1 MAHAV
6 EINMKC
12 SEIHSSKQRWW
23 RHEVKIVLRCPSTS
37 INNACNRKNGCLLPV
52 ISAKSVVPTRC
63 PVFDAYPA
71 FGRILQ
77 AKSCGPSACRKLHQR
92 ISSHVDDPKDLIP
105 QRLCDHEVPQGTCC
119 SLHDQPRRDS
129 ACGNVSILKNLNGWL
144 QKFLRLDLEAA

>member
-1 MAHAV
+1 M
-6 EINMKC
+6 
-12 SEIHSSKQRWW
+12 
-23 RHEVKIVLRCPSTS
+23 RCPSTS

-77 AKSCGPSACRKLHQR
+77 AKSCGPSPCRKLHQR

-105 QRLCDHEVPQGTCC
+105 QRLCDHEVPRGTRC
-119 SLHDQPRRDS
+119 SLHDQPCRDS
-129 ACGNVSILKNLNGWL
+129 TCGNVSILKKSQWMTPEIPAFRFGS
-144 QKFLRLDLEAA
+144 RLEIEYRDMAVMLSWPLITPW